1 MTRMILILFCFLFRL
16 PAAEKDWVDSTIDL
30 TINNKFDEAKEII
43 DHRLTNGD
51 SSVKVYFYYAS
62 ILNSELTHFEFQI
75 DDEQFLQVLDTVIE
89 KANRQFETAAPGD
102 STRLARLCFYRGNA
116 AGYKAYHL
124 GRKGSWYSAF
134 DHGLQAI
141 GDLNRAVEY
150 DSTLFDAY
158 LGIGAYKYWSS
169 TKLKYLLWIP
179 FIPDQRDEGIKY
191 LKKAIQDGAHGKY
204 MGMHQLIY
212 ILLDYDK
219 FEEALGYARAVVE
232 AYPESQFMW
241 WANAHTYYKMHDYP
255 EAVRSYKKLLAL
267 IGRDNTSNPMHWLTC
282 QVRLAEIYKKMNNP
296 KHCRSHCLKALG
308 RDFGGQLTDKGRDK
322 LKQAREMYQWTES
335 FGE

>member
-1 MTRMILILFCFLFRL
+1 MTRLILIVLCFLSHL
-16 PAAEKDWVDSTIDL
+16 QAAEKDWVDRTIDL
-30 TINNKFDEAKEII
+30 TINNKFDEAKAII
-43 DHRLTNGD
+43 DHRLANGD
-51 SSVKVYFYYAS
+51 SSVKIYFYFAS

-75 DDEQFLQVLDTVIE
+75 DDSQFLNVLDTVIE
-89 KANRQFETAAPGD
+89 KAERQLERTASGD
-102 STRLARLCFYRGNA
+102 SARLARLYFYRGNA

-141 GDLNRAVEY
+141 GDLNRAVAY
-150 DSTLFDAY
+150 DSTLYDAY

-179 FIPDQRDEGIKY
+179 LIPDQRDQGIRY
-191 LKKAIQDGAHGKY
+191 LKKAVRHGAHGKY

-212 ILLDYDK
+212 ILLDYNK
-219 FEEALGYARAVVE
+219 FGEALGYARAVVE

-255 EAVRSYKKLLAL
+255 EAVRAYKKLLRL
-267 IGRDNTSNPMHWLTC
+267 IESDDASNPMHWLSC
-282 QVRLAEIYKKMNNP
+282 QVRLAEIYKKMNEP
-296 KHCRSHCLKALG
+296 DHCRRHCLKALG
-308 RDFGGQLTDKGRDK
+308 RNFNNQITDKGREK
-322 LKQAREMYQWTES
+322 LEQAREMYRWTES
-335 FGE
+335 LNE